1 MEKLESLQKDHL
13 QEPKMYKVVLLNDDV
28 TTMDFIIE
36 VLMHVFFHS
45 FEKANEIMLKIHCEG
60 SGVCGI
66 YTQEIALSKQKKVQN
81 MAKEAQFPLQ
91 SRVEEE

>member
-1 MEKLESLQKDHL
+1 MEKLESLQKEHL

-28 TTMDFIIE
+28 TTMDFVIE

-45 FEKANEIMLKIHCEG
+45 FTKANEIMLKIHYEG

>member
-1 MEKLESLQKDHL
+1 MEKLESLQKEDL

-28 TTMDFIIE
+28 TTMDFVIE
-36 VLMHVFFHS
+36 VLMRVFFHS
-45 FEKANEIMLKIHCEG
+45 FEKASELMMQIHYEG

-66 YTQEIALSKQKKVQN
+66 YTQEIALSKHKKVQI
-81 MAKEAQFPLQ
+81 MAMEAQFPLQ